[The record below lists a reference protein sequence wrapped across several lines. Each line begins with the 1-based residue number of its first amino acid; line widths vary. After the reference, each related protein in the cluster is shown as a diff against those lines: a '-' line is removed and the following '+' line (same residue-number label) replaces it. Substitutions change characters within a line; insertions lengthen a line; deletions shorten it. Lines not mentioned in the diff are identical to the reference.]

1 MLDGCNY
8 PVSKVQRNIPI
19 GCQWCDYFEMT
30 SHLHGASVCNTTVH
44 RGCRRHTW
52 GATWCC
58 SRRRNVTFLF
68 FITFVLLLLGHF
80 GVCSGRPNALPSS
93 SSSTTSRTTSSAS
106 GNHYNSDSNSKEIA
120 WSVKGMDY
128 ANADADAGGGVGG
141 DGAVE
146 DAYSS
151 PSSSLGHSPTPL
163 ADHGGS
169 EESSPMSPGPVSMH
183 STDDVHASDYDTNHN
198 GNGDSK
204 RYPVASVEFGRV
216 ETPFIIGLWIF
227 SASLAKI
234 GEYIDNTTCTVTG
247 SSCTNM

>member
-1 MLDGCNY
+1 
-8 PVSKVQRNIPI
+8 
-19 GCQWCDYFEMT
+19 MT

-80 GVCSGRPNALPSS
+80 GVCSGRPDALQSS
-93 SSSTTSRTTSSAS
+93 STSTTSRTTSSAS
-106 GNHYNSDSNSKEIA
+106 GNHYNSDSNSKEIT

-128 ANADADAGGGVGG
+128 ANADAGDGVGG

-151 PSSSLGHSPTPL
+151 PSSSLGRSPTPL
-163 ADHGGS
+163 GDHGGS
-169 EESSPMSPGPVSMH
+169 EDSSSRSPGSLSMH
-183 STDDVHASDYDTNHN
+183 TIDDVPASDSDTNHK
-198 GNGDSK
+198 GHGHSE
-204 RYPVASVEFGRV
+204 RYPVVSVEFTRV
-216 ETPFIIGLWIF
+216 ETPFIIGVWIF
-227 SASLAKI
+227 CASLAKI
-234 GEYIDNTTCTVTG
+234 GEYIDNITCTVIGKEWLYKYAKSVSRTAG
-247 SSCTNM
+247 PLLFIVM